1 MNGSLYKRSNLA
13 RISELQKLVPEGA
26 KSYFKLEHTAFES
39 KLLSMREK
47 ELIAAAVAHVTG
59 CPYCIDVHAG
69 KLKKQDGSMNELAE
83 AILVASAVN
92 AESVL
97 NHGANAILTM
107 KGDPADSLYSMTNL
121 EHFNELR
128 AQAPAAFTAY
138 DRFADVV
145 FAQGVVEP
153 KVKGLIAVAAAHVLG
168 CAYSIA
174 RYVKHYHELGGT
186 REEMAEAL
194 LVAGV
199 VNAGLV
205 LSHGVNA
212 LEAFDAA
219 ESETSE
225 IL

>member
-1 MNGSLYKRSNLA
+1 MGESLYKRSNLA
-13 RISELQKLVPEGA
+13 RIAELQKLVPEGA
-26 KSYFKLEHTAFES
+26 KTYFKLEHMAFEP
-39 KLLSMREK
+39 KLLRTEEK

-69 KLKKQDGSMNELAE
+69 KFKKHNGVMDELAE

-97 NHGANAILTM
+97 YHGVHAIRTM
-107 KGDPADSLYSMTNL
+107 NGDEADSLYTASNL
-121 EHFNELR
+121 EQYDKLR
-128 AQAPAAFTAY
+128 ALAPAAFTAY
-138 DRFADVV
+138 DRFADAV
-145 FAQGVVEP
+145 FAEQGAVDTRL
-153 KVKGLIAVAAAHVLG
+153 KGLIAVTVAHVRG

-174 RYVKHYHELGGT
+174 RYVKRYCELGGT
-186 REEMAEAL
+186 REEIAEAL
-194 LVAGV
+194 LIAGV

-219 ESETSE
+219 EAGSAR
-225 IL
+225 

>member
-1 MNGSLYKRSNLA
+1 MGGSLYKRSNLA
-13 RISELQKLVPEGA
+13 RIAELQKLVPEGA

-39 KLLSMREK
+39 KLVSVREK

-59 CPYCIDVHAG
+59 CPYCIDVHAS
-69 KLKKQDGSMNELAE
+69 KLKKQDGSMSELAE

-97 NHGANAILTM
+97 YHGANAILTM
-107 KGDPADSLYSMTNL
+107 KGDKADSLYRASHL
-121 EHFNELR
+121 EQFNELR
-128 AQAPAAFTAY
+128 SLAPAAFTAY
-138 DRFADVV
+138 DRFADAV

-168 CAYSIA
+168 CAYSIV
-174 RYVKHYHELGGT
+174 RYVKHYFELGGT

-219 ESETSE
+219 ESRASE
-225 IL
+225 ID

>member
-13 RISELQKLVPEGA
+13 RIAELQKLVPEGA
-26 KSYFKLEHTAFES
+26 KSYFKLEHLAFEP
-39 KLLSMREK
+39 KLLSTKEK

-69 KLKKQDGSMNELAE
+69 KLKKQQGSMSELAE
-83 AILVASAVN
+83 AILVASAVH

-97 NHGANAILTM
+97 YHGVNAVLTM
-107 KGDPADSLYSMTNL
+107 SGEQTDSLYSASNMDRFD
-121 EHFNELR
+121 EFR
-128 AQAPAAFTAY
+128 ALAPASFTAY
-138 DRFADVV
+138 DRFADAV
-145 FAQGVVEP
+145 FAEQGAVDARL
-153 KVKGLIAVAAAHVLG
+153 KGLIAVTAAHVIG

-174 RYVKHYHELGGT
+174 RYVKHYCELGGT
-186 REEMAEAL
+186 REEIAEAL

-219 ESETSE
+219 EAEATR
-225 IL
+225 